1 MRQMTIRNI
10 PDEVEAIVR
19 SEADSRGVSLNKAYL
34 TLLKRGAQHTAGIE
48 APQKRKKGRFARF
61 CGIWSEEEAA
71 AFDESTLSQRS
82 IDKELWQ

>member
-1 MRQMTIRNI
+1 MRQITIRNI

-34 TLLKRGAQHTAGIE
+34 TLLKRGAQYTAAIE
-48 APQKRKKGRFARF
+48 APQKREKGRFARF

-71 AFDESTLSQRS
+71 VFDESTLNQRPL
-82 IDKELWQ
+82 DPELWQ

>member
-10 PDEVEAIVR
+10 PDEIEAIVR

-34 TLLKRGAQHTAGIE
+34 TLLKRGAQYTAGIQS
-48 APQKRKKGRFARF
+48 PQKREKGRFSRF

-71 AFDESTLSQRS
+71 VFDESTLVQRN
-82 IDKELWQ
+82 IDPELWQ